1 MLYLIDASMLITAS
15 NSYYPLDSVP
25 EFWEW
30 LLYQAQS
37 GNVKMPLEIYE
48 EIKEGPDDEVKDLLF
63 AWIQTPEV
71 KAALVLQEKVNDAFV
86 ARALVEGYAPDLT
99 DDEIEVIG
107 RDPFLAAYAMADPAN
122 RAVATSEVS
131 ATSKRR
137 QNRKLPDVC
146 KTMGILSCNPFEL
159 NRALDFRTAWKKGAA

>member
-1 MLYLIDASMLITAS
+1 MLYLIDTSMLITAN

-48 EIKEGPDDEVKDLLF
+48 EVKDGPDDGEKDLLF
-63 AWIQTPEV
+63 AWIQAPEV
-71 KAALVLQEKVNDAFV
+71 KAALVLQEKVNDTLV
-86 ARALVEGYAPDLT
+86 GRALVEGYAPDLT

-107 RDPFLAAYAMADPAN
+107 RDPFLVAYAMAHPDG
-122 RAVATSEVS
+122 RTVVTSEVS
-131 ATSKRR
+131 ASSKKR

-146 KTMGILSCNPFEL
+146 KTMGVLSCNPFEL
-159 NRALDFRTAWKKGAA
+159 NRALGFRTAWKKGAP